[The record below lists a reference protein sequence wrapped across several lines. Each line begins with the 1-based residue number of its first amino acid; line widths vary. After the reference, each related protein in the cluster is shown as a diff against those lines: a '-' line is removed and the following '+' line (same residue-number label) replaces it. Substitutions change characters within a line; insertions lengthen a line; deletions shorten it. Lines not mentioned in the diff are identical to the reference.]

1 MTDRLAQQFTLLG
14 FNPLNSVTVKSTVHQ
29 NADHSLGKVVFE
41 LLDPNELVLLPLHQ
55 NEHLRKIGLWNET
68 CFEIFLKLENG
79 HYIEGNFNLSFN
91 WNMFYFKSYRETPLT
106 EWSTITTNPI
116 KDVLLSRDKSL
127 IIIDFPEEVK
137 TFLRR
142 EKIVALS
149 LTAVLKTKDGET
161 HYFAI
166 KHADLTPNFHHPE
179 SFVPFTGK

>member
-1 MTDRLAQQFTLLG
+1 MTDKLTQQYTLQG
-14 FNPLNSVTVKSTVHQ
+14 FKPLNSVTVKSTVHQ

-41 LLDPNELVLLPLHQ
+41 LHDPKEIVLLPLNQ

-68 CFEIFLKLENG
+68 CFEIFLKLDNG

-106 EWSTITTNPI
+106 EWSAITTNPI
-116 KDVLLSRDKSL
+116 RDVLLSREKSL
-127 IIIDFPEEVK
+127 LILEFPTEVK
-137 TFLRR
+137 NYLRE
-142 EKIVALS
+142 EKIVAIS

-179 SFVPFTGK
+179 SFIPFGQK